1 MKHIF
6 KCGNCGKYTMK
17 EVCGCGQKTLIARHV
32 RYTPND
38 KFASY
43 KRKAKI
49 DEYTSR
55 GLI

>member
-6 KCGNCGKYTMK
+6 KCGSCGKYTMK
-17 EVCGCGQKTLIARHV
+17 EVCSCGQKTLIARHV

-49 DEYTSR
+49 DEYR
-55 GLI
+55 KRDFI

>member
-1 MKHIF
+1 MRHIF
-6 KCGNCGKYTMK
+6 KCGNCNKYTMK
-17 EVCGCGQKTLIARHV
+17 EVCGCGQKTLIAR
-32 RYTPND
+32 RAKFTPND

-49 DEYTSR
+49 DEYRSR